1 MRLLFAASEVFP
13 YAKTGGLADVAD
25 ALPKALAKEIDI
37 SRVMPLYGFMQKEAF
52 SFYDNFTLS
61 LGEQNYSVKVYK
73 DTNEGV
79 ITYFIEAPYLSDT
92 QSLYGDVDGDYE
104 NNALR
109 FGLFCKAV
117 VMLGLRLNITHLH
130 LNDWH
135 SALVALFVKELSLKI
150 KTLFTIHNLAYQ
162 GIFEKSTLQLL
173 GIDAHCFTMEGVE
186 FYNQVNFL
194 KAGIAY
200 ADAITTVSPSYAKE
214 ILTPEFGCG
223 LDGFLRL
230 HEEKLFGILNGIDE
244 DFFNPKSDANIIAKY
259 DADSLELK
267 TKNKDLL
274 TQKLKIRNAKLPLF
288 VMISRLVEQKGV
300 TLLIKSL
307 PLLQK
312 QKINIFL
319 LGDGDSSICK
329 TFENLAL
336 KYDNFYFIAGY
347 DEALSHKSY
356 AAADFL
362 LMPSRFE
369 PCGLNQFIA
378 MRYATLPLVHAVG
391 GLKDSVH
398 ETAALCGRGFVYEEQ
413 KSAAFIAA
421 VQRALRCY
429 KDKNALRKLQQFN
442 MQCDFS
448 FDKSALQY
456 IKLYKELL

>member
-1 MRLLFAASEVFP
+1 MRLLFVASEIFP

-25 ALPKALAKEIDI
+25 ALPKAVAKEIDI
-37 SRVMPLYGFMQKEAF
+37 ARVMPLYGFMQKDALE
-52 SFYDNFTLS
+52 FYDNFTLS
-61 LGEQNYSVKVYK
+61 LGKQNYAVKVYK
-73 DTNEGV
+73 DTKKDV

-92 QSLYGDVDGDYE
+92 QTLYGDENGDYK

-109 FGLFCKAV
+109 FGIFCKAV
-117 VMLGLRLNITHLH
+117 VMLSLRLHITHLH

-135 SALVALFVKELSLKI
+135 SALVALFVKELSLNI

-173 GIDAHCFTMEGVE
+173 DINNNYFTMDGIE

-200 ADAITTVSPSYAKE
+200 ADVITTVSPSYAKE
-214 ILTPEFGCG
+214 ILTPEFGSG

-230 HEEKLFGILNGIDE
+230 HKEKLFGILNGIDT
-244 DFFNPKSDANIIAKY
+244 DFFNPKSDTKIIAQY
-259 DADSLELK
+259 DKNSVTAKE
-267 TKNKDLL
+267 KNKKFL
-274 TQKLKIRNAKLPLF
+274 TQKLKIKNAKLPLF
-288 VMISRLVEQKGV
+288 VMISRLVEQKGIA
-300 TLLIKSL
+300 LLIESL

-312 QKINIFL
+312 EKINIFL
-319 LGDGDSSICK
+319 LGDGDANVCK

-336 KYDNFYFIAGY
+336 KYDNFYFLAGY
-347 DEALSHKSY
+347 NETLSHQSY
-356 AAADFL
+356 AGADFL

-391 GLKDSVH
+391 GLKDSVY
-398 ETAALCGRGFVYEEQ
+398 ETERLCGQGFVYKEQ
-413 KSAAFIAA
+413 KTATFITTI
-421 VQRALRCY
+421 QRAIKCY
-429 KDKNALRKLQQFN
+429 KNKKRVRKLQRFN

-448 FDKSALQY
+448 FKKSALQY
-456 IKLYKELL
+456 IKHYKEML

>member
-25 ALPKALAKEIDI
+25 ALPKALAKVIDI
-37 SRVMPLYGFMQKEAF
+37 ARVMPLYGFMQKEKF
-52 SFYDNFTLS
+52 RLYDNFTIS
-61 LGEQNYSVKVYK
+61 LGEQNYSIKVYQ
-73 DTNEGV
+73 DTKEGV
-79 ITYFIEAPYLSDT
+79 VTYFIEAPYLSNT
-92 QSLYGDVDGDYE
+92 QNLYGDADGDYKD
-104 NNALR
+104 NALR

-135 SALVALFVKELSLKI
+135 SALVALFVKEFSLNI

-173 GIDAHCFTMEGVE
+173 GIESHCFTMEGIE

-200 ADAITTVSPSYAKE
+200 ADVITTVSPSYVKE

-223 LDGFLRL
+223 LNGFL
-230 HEEKLFGILNGIDE
+230 HVHKEKLFGILNGIDV
-244 DFFNPKSDANIIAKY
+244 DFFNPKSDTKIIAQY
-259 DADSLELK
+259 DTDSLELK
-267 TKNKDLL
+267 AKNKKFLM
-274 TQKLKIRNAKLPLF
+274 QKLQIKNAKLPLF

-300 TLLIKSL
+300 ALLIKSL
-307 PLLQK
+307 LLLQK

-329 TFENLAL
+329 TFENLAT

-356 AAADFL
+356 AGSDFL
-362 LMPSRFE
+362 LMPSLFE
-369 PCGLNQFIA
+369 PCGLNQLIA
-378 MRYATLPLVHAVG
+378 MRYGVLPLVHAVG

-398 ETAALCGRGFVYEEQ
+398 ETVDLCGRGFLYEEQ
-413 KSAAFIAA
+413 KTATFIAA
-421 VQRALRCY
+421 IQRALKCY
-429 KDKNALRKLQQFN
+429 EDKNALQKLQQFN

-448 FDKSALQY
+448 FEKSALQY
-456 IKLYKELL
+456 IKLYKEIL

>member
-37 SRVMPLYGFMQKEAF
+37 ARVMPLYGFMQKEAF
-52 SFYDNFTLS
+52 KFYDNFTLS
-61 LGEQNYSVKVYK
+61 LGEENYAIKVYK
-73 DTNEGV
+73 DTKEDV
-79 ITYFIEAPYLSDT
+79 VTYFIEAPYLSDT
-92 QSLYGDVDGDYE
+92 QNLYGDAEGDYK

-135 SALVALFVKELSLKI
+135 SALVALVVKELSLKI

-200 ADAITTVSPSYAKE
+200 ADTITTVSPSYAKE
-214 ILTPEFGCG
+214 ILTPKFGCG
-223 LDGFLRL
+223 LDGFLRV
-230 HEEKLFGILNGIDE
+230 HKEKLFGILNGIDE

-267 TKNKDLL
+267 AKNKELL
-274 TQKLKIRNAKLPLF
+274 TQKLQIKNAKLPLF

-300 TLLIKSL
+300 ALLIKSL

-319 LGDGDSSICK
+319 LGDGDASICK
-329 TFENLAL
+329 TFENLAA

-356 AAADFL
+356 AGADFL

-421 VQRALRCY
+421 VQRALTCY